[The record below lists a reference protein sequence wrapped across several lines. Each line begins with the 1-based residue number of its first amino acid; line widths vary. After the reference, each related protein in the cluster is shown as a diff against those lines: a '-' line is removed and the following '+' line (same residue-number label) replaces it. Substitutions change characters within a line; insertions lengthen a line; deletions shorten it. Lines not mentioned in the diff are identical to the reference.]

1 MSIPNIKPARGLIGW
16 VLRRTG
22 FAGVTLAPMGI
33 YILPEHMYSD
43 SLRRHELIHWAQ
55 WQRMGTVRYY
65 ATYLWQVLRYGYRNA
80 PMEREARGETRGQA

>member
-1 MSIPNIKPARGLIGW
+1 MTPKPARGIIAW

-22 FAGVTLAPMGI
+22 FAGVALAPWGI

-43 SLRRHELIHWAQ
+43 RLIRHEQVHWQQ
-55 WQRMGTVRYY
+55 WQRMGTVKYY

-80 PMEREARGETRGQA
+80 PMEREARGE